1 MIDCL
6 GDTVP
11 AKGVLAGCRRN
22 RIYKGRL
29 ADNAGEVWVNMF
41 NIVISDFVSHCL
53 VMSVRTRA
61 QLETNF
67 TRLWKG

>member
-6 GDTVP
+6 GDTVL

-29 ADNAGEVWVNMF
+29 ADYADEVWGNMF
-41 NIVISDFVSHCL
+41 NIIISDLVSHCL
-53 VMSVRTRA
+53 VIACGLLIS
-61 QLETNF
+61 
-67 TRLWKG
+67 